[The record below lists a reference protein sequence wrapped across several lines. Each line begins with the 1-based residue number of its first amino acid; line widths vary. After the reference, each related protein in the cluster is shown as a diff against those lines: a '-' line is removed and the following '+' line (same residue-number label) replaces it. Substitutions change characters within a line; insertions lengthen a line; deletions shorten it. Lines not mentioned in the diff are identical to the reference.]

1 MESNFTE
8 LRAVTLADSVET
20 LLLNYI
26 HKEGLVPG
34 ELLPKES
41 EIAERLNI
49 SRNIVREGVSR
60 LKALNIVESRKRK
73 GMVLVRPDAFVS
85 LKKIADARLFTEA
98 DHREMMELRMAL
110 EIGMA
115 QFIFLRKTPEAVA
128 RLRKLTG
135 PDAYRH
141 DIGTEVNF
149 HSCLFSIGEN
159 SMASNFRNVLLGA
172 FAQLEPDCFHHRE
185 NPEETK
191 LISTHRQICDALEH
205 GTADEFQAVMKKHFA
220 LYLAKSKRIQN
231 RGDKI

>member
-1 MESNFTE
+1 MKSNFAE
-8 LRAVTLADSVET
+8 LRSVTLADSVEN

-85 LKKIADARLFTEA
+85 LKKIADARLFTES
-98 DHREMMELRMAL
+98 DHQEMMELRMAL

-115 QFIFLRKTPEAVA
+115 QFIFLRKTPESVA
-128 RLRKLTG
+128 RLRALAG
-135 PDAYRH
+135 PDVYSH
-141 DIGTEVNF
+141 DIETEVNF
-149 HSCLFSIGEN
+149 HSFLFSIGEN
-159 SMASNFRNVLLGA
+159 DMASNFRNVLLGA
-172 FAQLEPDCFHHRE
+172 FSQVDPCRFLHPDD
-185 NPEETK
+185 PEENK
-191 LISTHRQICDALEH
+191 RISTHRQICDTLEN
-205 GTADEFQAVMKKHFA
+205 GTSDEFLSVMKKHFT
-220 LYLAKSKRIQN
+220 LYLSKRKPTRKN
-231 RGDKI
+231 GDEV